1 MRATADRLT
10 RIGSEMTIRIMIAAL
25 VCLGAACTDGPAGPD
40 VDVLIGQFGAT
51 DVTMELLATH
61 AGVEITFGCGD
72 YFASDEPA
80 VLDDQ
85 AAFAVEGRFH
95 YRHTG
100 DSDAGTLSGFATS
113 GVDGLAVTFTFG
125 EGGTAADPIV
135 VTLRR
140 GERYTGLPLPC
151 PA

>member
-1 MRATADRLT
+1 MSIRLLA
-10 RIGSEMTIRIMIAAL
+10 SASLFAAAL
-25 VCLGAACTDGPAGPD
+25 TGLGTACRDGPAGPD
-40 VDVLIGQFGAT
+40 EDVLIGQFGAS
-51 DVTMELLATH
+51 DLTMELLATH
-61 AGVEITFGCGD
+61 VGVEITFGCGD
-72 YFASDEPA
+72 YFASDEA
-80 VLDDQ
+80 ALLDDE
-85 AAFAVEGRFH
+85 ATFAVEGRFH

-100 DSDAGTLSGFATS
+100 DSDAGTLSGFVTS
-113 GVDGLAVTFTFG
+113 GVGQSVTFTFG

>member
-1 MRATADRLT
+1 MTMRFV
-10 RIGSEMTIRIMIAAL
+10 IAAL
-25 VCLGAACTDGPAGPD
+25 VAFGTGCSEGPAGPD
-40 VDVLIGQFGAT
+40 DDVLIGQFGAT

-72 YFASDEPA
+72 YFASDDPA
-80 VLDDQ
+80 VLDDE
-85 AAFAVEGRFH
+85 AAFAVNGRFH

-100 DSDAGTLSGFATS
+100 HSDAGTLSGFVSS
-113 GVDGLAVTFTFG
+113 GVHGRSVTFTFG
-125 EGGTAADPIV
+125 EGGTAADPFV

-151 PA
+151 PD